1 MTPSTPVQP
10 KLDELMA
17 RYLQRQAEAHQAGL
31 ASFDPGEVTPYEAGP
46 VQPID
51 AKMAW
56 DEAIKAVEVLTSTK
70 AKMQAPPGWATLV
83 AGHEPAVALA
93 FCVGN
98 FPQLVRN
105 FHMILQKANLE
116 DLRPQAGRPTTVPG
130 LEDWARETA
139 AKGKYPQVL
148 LALGALR
155 LAKQFD
161 QADRFIADND
171 AAIPEDW
178 RAAWENEK
186 AALAWHRG
194 EPEKA
199 RDMWHRQ
206 EASLPVLFNRGMA
219 DLFLGRAEAGRQ
231 AMKDA
236 VAALPESGA
245 WHHLARLYLTL
256 AQGA

>member
-1 MTPSTPVQP
+1 MSAQTPAQP

-31 ASFDPGEVTPYEAGP
+31 SSFNVGEVTPYEAGP

-51 AKMAW
+51 AKLAW
-56 DEAIKAVEVLTSTK
+56 DEAVKAIELLSPEK
-70 AKMQAPPGWATLV
+70 INLKAPPGWATLV

-105 FHMILQKANLE
+105 FHMILQKANLA
-116 DLRPQAGRPTTVPG
+116 DLRPQAGRTTVVPG
-130 LEDWARETA
+130 LEDWANETA

-155 LAKQFD
+155 LAKQFEL
-161 QADRFIADND
+161 ADRFIEDND
-171 AAIPEDW
+171 AAIPQAW

-186 AALAWHRG
+186 AALAWHCG
-194 EPEKA
+194 DVEKA
-199 RDMWHRQ
+199 RDMWQRQ

-219 DLFLGRAEAGRQ
+219 DLFLGHAETGRQ
-231 AMKDA
+231 AMKEA
-236 VAALPESGA
+236 VAALPENGS